1 MTVAFGTLLFVLTAY
16 IMSYYTLQTTTRD
29 VMLVL
34 QGIALQLSIHSA
46 DHGGADQHSAAQPRG
61 RDRTQ
66 LLAAADVAARL
77 ARISVA
83 LPSRGFSTENAER
96 MLSALVQRQVRVL
109 SFEKLF
115 LLAGILFL
123 GVLPLLTFLKI
134 ELDQAGPV

>member
-1 MTVAFGTLLFVLTAY
+1 
-16 IMSYYTLQTTTRD
+16 
-29 VMLVL
+29 MLVL

>member
-1 MTVAFGTLLFVLTAY
+1 
-16 IMSYYTLQTTTRD
+16 
-29 VMLVL
+29 
-34 QGIALQLSIHSA
+34 
-46 DHGGADQHSAAQPRG
+46 
-61 RDRTQ
+61 
-66 LLAAADVAARL
+66 VAARL

-83 LPSRGFSTENAER
+83 LPSRGFSTENAERAAER